1 MARITA
7 ARRKALP
14 KSKFALPEK
23 DGYPVDTAN
32 RARNALSRA
41 AQNASP
47 SEQARIRAKVK
58 RTYPGIKVGG
68 SKGK

>member
-1 MARITA
+1 MARLTA
-7 ARRKALP
+7 ARRRALP

-23 DGYPVDTAN
+23 DGYPVDTIG

-47 SEQARIRAKVK
+47 AEQARIKRKVK
-58 RTYPGIKVGG
+58 AAYPSIKVGG
-68 SKGK
+68 KKGR